1 MKTKTINLYE
11 FSELS
16 KEAKEHAI
24 NKWYE
29 NEDYSYLED
38 VLTESLKSLLKE
50 NGCEYNAIQVLYSLS
65 YSQGDG
71 LCFTGNVYKNGVTMR
86 LTHNHRYCF
95 AASVESYFFDETG
108 EETEENKELTNI
120 YLTICREVEKQG
132 YAEIEYRMTED
143 EFSEL
148 CTANEYFFDE
158 KGELD

>member
-16 KEAKEHAI
+16 EKAKKQAI

-38 VLTESLKSLLKE
+38 ILRESAIDLLKE
-50 NGCEYNAIQVLYSLS
+50 NGCEYNAIQLLYSLS
-65 YSQGDG
+65 YCQGDG
-71 LCFTGNVYKNGVTMR
+71 LCFTGEVYKNGITMR
-86 LTHNHRYCF
+86 IKHNHRYYF
-95 AASVESYFFDETG
+95 SSSVEFFFFDETG